1 MQGASAPPHPA
12 NPSLAGSGPVGGIP
26 ATPEPWLPRGRRSGA
41 GEGREEGTRLRA
53 GGGRSRRGPAQ
64 DEGGSRG
71 RGGALR
77 RGVGCCA
84 GVPFAV
90 RACRWRRLAGAGVRD
105 AAQGMGGH
113 NWPRSPLLCIIVDSS
128 YFLFGGLGER
138 KKKNPVWRQG
148 EWAVESQRAAADR
161 GGGWAAAVTCFL
173 ETPRVPGVRVW
184 GRSAA
189 YCALLW
195 GVVNDLG
202 GRMRHPAVGQ
212 GP

>member
-1 MQGASAPPHPA
+1 MPNKVLRTHREMEGGGKNSQVLSLPLSSARTPMQGASAPPHPA

-84 GVPFAV
+84 GVPFAA
-90 RACRWRRLAGAGVRD
+90 RTCRWRRLAGAGVRD

-138 KKKNPVWRQG
+138 KKKKSSMEAGGVGGG
-148 EWAVESQRAAADR
+148 EPESR
-161 GGGWAAAVTCFL
+161 GG
-173 ETPRVPGVRVW
+173 
-184 GRSAA
+184 
-189 YCALLW
+189 
-195 GVVNDLG
+195 
-202 GRMRHPAVGQ
+202 
-212 GP
+212 